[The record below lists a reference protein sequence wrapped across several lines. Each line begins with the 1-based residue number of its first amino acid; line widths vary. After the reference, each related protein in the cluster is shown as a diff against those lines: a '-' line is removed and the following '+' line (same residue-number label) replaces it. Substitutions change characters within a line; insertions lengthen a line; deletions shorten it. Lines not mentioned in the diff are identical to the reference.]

1 MSAVLRKVRAIYA
14 RLERENRRL
23 LRLLAQGL
31 TPRQAERRLMRGQS
45 SSGDA
50 KRRKS
55 ASRRR

>member
-23 LRLLAQGL
+23 LALLTQGL
-31 TPRQAERRLMRGQS
+31 TPRQAERRLMRRQS
-45 SSGDA
+45 PTADA
-50 KRRKS
+50 EKSKS